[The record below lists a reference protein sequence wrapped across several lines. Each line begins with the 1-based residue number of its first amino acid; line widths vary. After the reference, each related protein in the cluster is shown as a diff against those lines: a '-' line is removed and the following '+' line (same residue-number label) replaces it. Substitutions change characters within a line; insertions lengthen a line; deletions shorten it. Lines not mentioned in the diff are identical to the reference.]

1 MKTLSVPIS
10 DTVYWLYGLK
20 SDKLAFGKVRIAVSR
35 HQFKKDLKNSVDLDE
50 ECRLSVTTLDEI
62 ENKKN

>member
-1 MKTLSVPIS
+1 
-10 DTVYWLYGLK
+10 
-20 SDKLAFGKVRIAVSR
+20 VRIAVNR

-62 ENKKN
+62 ENKKTDRKDAKACR